1 MKAGINY
8 VKSTCGLEVR
18 VRERIPRTDLMWDHA
33 CDDSNPIIKLNTR
46 HVCWEISRG
55 ERKNNFA
62 LLT

>member
-1 MKAGINY
+1 MEAGINY

-46 HVCWEISRG
+46 HV
-55 ERKNNFA
+55 
-62 LLT
+62 LLMDLSTTFRCRSLSF